1 MLELREKE
9 VENKTKK
16 IYLQRMETVPILS
29 TIKSSNGVTLK
40 SNKRLK
46 SRVVLDRSIKSD
58 A

>member
-16 IYLQRMETVPILS
+16 IHLQKMETVPTLS
-29 TIKSSNGVTLK
+29 TIKSASGVTLK
-40 SNKRLK
+40 SNKHLK